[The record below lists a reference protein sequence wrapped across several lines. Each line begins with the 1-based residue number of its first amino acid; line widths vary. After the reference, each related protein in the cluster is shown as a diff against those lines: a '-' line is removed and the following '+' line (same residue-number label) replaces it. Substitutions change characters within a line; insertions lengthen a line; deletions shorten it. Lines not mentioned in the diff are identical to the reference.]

1 MQIRYDHG
9 ADAVLTFKIRRHDTA
24 GVAINPPVL
33 EMVDERNG
41 ERWRLTL
48 PCACAGLHRPD
59 VRVETDGTPLA
70 RLRSVCRDRRAGLRR
85 I

>member
-9 ADAVLTFKIRRHDTA
+9 ADAVLTFKIRRHDEA

-41 ERWRLTL
+41 ERWRLTRQD
-48 PCACAGLHRPD
+48 AM
-59 VRVETDGTPLA
+59 
-70 RLRSVCRDRRAGLRR
+70 RLRDYIGQM
-85 I
+85 